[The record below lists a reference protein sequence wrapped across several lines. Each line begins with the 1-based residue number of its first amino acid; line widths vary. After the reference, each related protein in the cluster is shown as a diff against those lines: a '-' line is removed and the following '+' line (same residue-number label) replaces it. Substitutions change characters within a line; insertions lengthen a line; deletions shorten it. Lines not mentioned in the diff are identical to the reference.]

1 MARALASPSEH
12 AGDFQGVSNIDAPD
26 AWKVYEA
33 WYDQSFADD
42 QASVRVGLYDLNSEF
57 DVIESAGLFIHPSF
71 GIGPDYSQSGQNGP
85 SIFPTTSLALRLAY
99 TFDTNY
105 YIQAAILDG
114 VPGDLGNDNG
124 TQIQLGDNEGAL
136 YALELGYTQGGEGAA
151 DRYAKW
157 ALGAWHYSEKFDDL
171 MDLDSNDNPIRRN
184 NNQGIYALAEYE
196 FFRES
201 DQSEQGA
208 TAFVRYGIAN
218 DDVNQID
225 SYFGTGIVYTGLLP
239 GRDEDQFGIAI
250 AITSNGSKYKQW
262 QISEGNRV
270 DDRETAIEL
279 SYRMQ
284 VFPWLAIQP
293 DLQWIKNPSMDPSIS
308 DVTMVGVRTEIVF

>member
-1 MARALASPSEH
+1 M
-12 AGDFQGVSNIDAPD
+12 
-26 AWKVYEA
+26 Y
-33 WYDQSFADD
+33 
-42 QASVRVGLYDLNSEF
+42 
-57 DVIESAGLFIHPSF
+57 

-114 VPGDLGNDNG
+114 VPGDIGNDNG

-157 ALGAWHYSEKFDDL
+157 ALGAWYYSEKFDDL
-171 MDLDSNDNPIRRN
+171 MDIDSNDNPIRRN

-201 DQSEQGA
+201 DLSKQGA

-239 GRDEDQFGIAI
+239 GRNEDQFGIAI
-250 AITSNGSKYKQW
+250 AIASNGSKYKQW

-308 DVTMVGVRTEIVF
+308 DVTVVGVRTEIVF